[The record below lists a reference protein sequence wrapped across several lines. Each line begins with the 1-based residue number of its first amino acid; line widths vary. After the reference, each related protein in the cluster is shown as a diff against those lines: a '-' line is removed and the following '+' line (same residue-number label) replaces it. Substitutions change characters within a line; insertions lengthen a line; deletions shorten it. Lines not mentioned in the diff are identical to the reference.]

1 MQIYSYFF
9 PTFNTMLT
17 FELYFWTEHCAQFT
31 CTEVRMLT
39 NGNEVLGFI
48 EYVLVSLSESRD
60 SPRVDQR
67 VISAVHVA
75 KTVRLVMENAYLID

>member
-1 MQIYSYFF
+1 
-9 PTFNTMLT
+9 
-17 FELYFWTEHCAQFT
+17 
-31 CTEVRMLT
+31 MLT

-60 SPRVDQR
+60 SPRVDHR